1 MAIESGTYFI
11 KCAAYADRVLDLSG
25 SITAPNVP
33 VIGWHWQKSENQKW
47 EITQTHSPYEVII
60 RSVLGELFLNLST
73 DRSYPPKLAVQPFYV
88 VWSLAPVAENAYRV
102 SYPGTLQVATLSS
115 DSEGTQAIIESGT
128 LSPSQEW
135 LFERA

>member
-1 MAIESGTYFI
+1 M
-11 KCAAYADRVLDLSG
+11 
-25 SITAPNVP
+25 
-33 VIGWHWQKSENQKW
+33 
-47 EITQTHSPYEVII
+47 
-60 RSVLGELFLNLST
+60 
-73 DRSYPPKLAVQPFYV
+73 
-88 VWSLAPVAENAYRV
+88 AENAYRV